1 MRATRSVPPPLARS
15 EAEHLKALIRQS
27 AERKASATFVIE
39 GPHLLERALERV
51 PSHIRTAYFT
61 HEALESQA
69 DLVSAVYKK
78 KINVVAMSAKQS
90 ESISDTKSPQG
101 VFALM
106 AIKTDTSKTGTDHII
121 ALDAVQDPGNVGTII
136 RTAAWFGIEQIILGE
151 GSADPYS
158 SKTLRASQGE
168 IFSVQC
174 ETTDD
179 LSLTLSTLKKKGH
192 KILATTLS
200 REAGSLYREDF
211 SGKIVIVLGSEAHG
225 VSKAV
230 SGVADREITIPK
242 IGNGESLNVA
252 MSSAIILSEIAA
264 RTSRK
269 IN

>member
-15 EAEHLKALIRQS
+15 EADHLKALIRQS
-27 AERKASATFVIE
+27 SERKVTATFVIE
-39 GPHLLERALERV
+39 GPHLLQRALETA
-51 PSHIRTAYFT
+51 PSHIRTVYLT
-61 HEALESQA
+61 HEVLETQA
-69 DLVSAVYKK
+69 ELVSAVYKNK
-78 KINVVAMSAKQS
+78 TAIVAISAKQS

-101 VFALM
+101 VFALI
-106 AIKTDTSKTGTDHII
+106 AIKPSTNTSVTNHIL

-136 RTAAWFGIEQIILGE
+136 RTAAWFGIERIIIGE
-151 GSADPYS
+151 GSADPYA

-174 ETTDD
+174 ETTDN
-179 LSLTLSTLKKKGH
+179 LSLTLSALKKKGH

-200 REAGSLYREDF
+200 RDAGSLYREDF

-230 SGVADREITIPK
+230 SGIADREITIPK